1 MINFL
6 FILGLN
12 FNFLCFCVC
21 LCVIIC
27 IKQKKIKSRPR
38 VKLNLP
44 CEQRLHFRCANCRAK
59 SSNLLIVGTL
69 RNYDG
74 DGKGNVK
81 KKAIDLMSKSKILHV
96 HHAFLYITLQSLNN
110 YDAK

>member
-1 MINFL
+1 M
-6 FILGLN
+6 
-12 FNFLCFCVC
+12 
-21 LCVIIC
+21 IIC
-27 IKQKKIKSRPR
+27 IKQKKIKTRPR

-44 CEQRLHFRCANCRAK
+44 WEQRLHFRCANCRAK
-59 SSNLLIVGTL
+59 SSYLLIVGTL
-69 RNYDG
+69 RNYDE

-81 KKAIDLMSKSKILHV
+81 KKILHV

>member
-27 IKQKKIKSRPR
+27 IKQKKIKTRPR

-44 CEQRLHFRCANCRAK
+44 CEQRLHFRCVSCLAE
-59 SSNLLIVGTL
+59 SSNLLILGTL

-74 DGKGNVK
+74 DGKGNVT

-96 HHAFLYITLQSLNN
+96 HHAFLYITLQSLHN

>member
-1 MINFL
+1 M
-6 FILGLN
+6 
-12 FNFLCFCVC
+12 
-21 LCVIIC
+21 IIC
-27 IKQKKIKSRPR
+27 IKQKKIKTRPR

-81 KKAIDLMSKSKILHV
+81 KKAIDLMSKSKISARASRFFV
-96 HHAFLYITLQSLNN
+96 HYFAVPEQL
-110 YDAK
+110 

>member
-1 MINFL
+1 M
-6 FILGLN
+6 
-12 FNFLCFCVC
+12 
-21 LCVIIC
+21 IIC
-27 IKQKKIKSRPR
+27 IKQKKIKTRPR
-38 VKLNLP
+38 V
-44 CEQRLHFRCANCRAK
+44 HFRCANCRAK
-59 SSNLLIVGTL
+59 SSYLLIVGTL

-81 KKAIDLMSKSKILHV
+81 KKAIGLMSKSKILHV

>member
-1 MINFL
+1 MILFL

-27 IKQKKIKSRPR
+27 IKQKKIKTRPR
-38 VKLNLP
+38 V
-44 CEQRLHFRCANCRAK
+44 HFRCANCRAK
-59 SSNLLIVGTL
+59 SSYLLIVGTL
-69 RNYDG
+69 RNYDE
-74 DGKGNVK
+74 DGEGNVK
-81 KKAIDLMSKSKILHV
+81 KKAIALMSKTKFC
-96 HHAFLYITLQSLNN
+96 HAFLYITLQSLNN